1 MTIPHLHPLW
11 SERLRTTTGC
21 GVFFHA
27 CIADIRSGSGYQ
39 SAPTLNAVRKLA
51 RAQYPWAILFLANS
65 LVQLPNFLAAW
76 VNGYREIGFL
86 AEVPITL
93 HDRASLSSPSLACSV
108 PPSTIQFDLL
118 VFPWRGLFSRVDPL
132 FPPSCHPKNSTFD
145 FAFYSSLGRSDTTP
159 LKSTI
164 VVFLLITSRV
174 VLRNGVQR
182 ETDAQWTK
190 TI

>member
-27 CIADIRSGSGYQ
+27 CIADIRSGSGDQ

-51 RAQYPWAILFLANS
+51 RAQYPWAILFLTNS

-93 HDRASLSSPSLACSV
+93 QASDGHDNDTLSCSV
-108 PPSTIQFDLL
+108 LPSTIQFDLL
-118 VFPWRGLFSRVDPL
+118 VFPWRVFFSSRPAV
-132 FPPSCHPKNSTFD
+132 STFVPSKELD
-145 FAFYSSLGRSDTTP
+145 VRFRILLFA
-159 LKSTI
+159 
-164 VVFLLITSRV
+164 LLLWHNAPEEYHSNFPTHH
-174 VLRNGVQR
+174 LPGFP
-182 ETDAQWTK
+182 
-190 TI
+190 